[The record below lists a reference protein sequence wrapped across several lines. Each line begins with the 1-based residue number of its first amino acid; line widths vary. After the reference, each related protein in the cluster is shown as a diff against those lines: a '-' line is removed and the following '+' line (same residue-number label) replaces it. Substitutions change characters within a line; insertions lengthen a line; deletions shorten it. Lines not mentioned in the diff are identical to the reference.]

1 MLHVKFQSEPR
12 RQECRK
18 SMRCACSVA
27 EHNVETG
34 EFLLLIYLF
43 IFFCSTE
50 KVRNLMPI
58 WADTVQ
64 QVGKNDFTL
73 F

>member
-34 EFLLLIYLF
+34 EFLLLI
-43 IFFCSTE
+43 FFFFFAAPKS
-50 KVRNLMPI
+50 KKPH
-58 WADTVQ
+58 ADLSRYCTASGQ
-64 QVGKNDFTL
+64 K
-73 F
+73 